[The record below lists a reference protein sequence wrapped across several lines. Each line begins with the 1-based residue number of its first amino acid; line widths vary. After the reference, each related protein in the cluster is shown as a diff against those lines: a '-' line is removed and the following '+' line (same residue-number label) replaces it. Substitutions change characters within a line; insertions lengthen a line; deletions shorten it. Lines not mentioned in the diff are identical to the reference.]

1 MTLIIN
7 KVDEIVANLYNDI
20 QKKIVFYKNE
30 AEQSRRLNTIIEN
43 SYHTNNSYKYEAI
56 ASVLENILDR
66 LEKDI
71 KKEYYI

>member
-30 AEQSRRLNTIIEN
+30 IEQSEHLNRIVPN
-43 SYHTNNSYKYEAI
+43 SHHTDSIYKYNAVV
-56 ASVLENILDR
+56 SVLENILNR
-66 LEKDI
+66 LEEDI
-71 KKEYYI
+71 KENYL

>member
-30 AEQSRRLNTIIEN
+30 IEQSEHFNRIVPN
-43 SYHTNNSYKYEAI
+43 SHHTNSIYKYNAVV
-56 ASVLENILDR
+56 SVLEGLLSR
-66 LEKDI
+66 LEIDI
-71 KKEYYI
+71 KKNYL